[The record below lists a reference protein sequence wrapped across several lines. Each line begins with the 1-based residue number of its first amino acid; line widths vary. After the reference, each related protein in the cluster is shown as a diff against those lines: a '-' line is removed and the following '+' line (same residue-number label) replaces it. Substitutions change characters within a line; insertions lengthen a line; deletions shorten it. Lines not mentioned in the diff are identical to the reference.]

1 MLDSKLWVLQFL
13 PTIPQSG
20 IGIPQKIGECVE
32 QENWIEKVTKMDI
45 KKRKNWE
52 TVRVKQGR
60 KGQKR
65 EREKLVKIIK
75 DRQTVVSID

>member
-1 MLDSKLWVLQFL
+1 
-13 PTIPQSG
+13 
-20 IGIPQKIGECVE
+20 
-32 QENWIEKVTKMDI
+32 MDI